1 MKATYLLGRMIFGGY
16 FLYAGIHHMQESEAM
31 AQYTA
36 SKGIPAPELA
46 VKATG
51 LALIAGGTS
60 VLLGLKK
67 EWGAA
72 AIASFLVGVSPIMH
86 DFWKQEDPE
95 RRQNEMINFGKNM
108 ALLGASLALMAWRSH
123 ESGWPP
129 VGARTT
135 PRNAGPATNALP
147 KCVQLLRLVRRPA
160 VLLVAWGYSSLPA
173 VGPQEPYNSPS
184 TRKPLFPARRTRV
197 SLSH

>member
-1 MKATYLLGRMIFGGY
+1 MKASYLLGRMIFGGY
-16 FLYAGIHHMQESEAM
+16 FLYAGIHHIQESEAM

-51 LALIAGGTS
+51 IALIAGGTS

-72 AIASFLVGVSPIMH
+72 AIAGFLVGVSPLMH
-86 DFWKQEDPE
+86 DFWKQEDPQ

-108 ALLGASLALMAWRSH
+108 ALLGASLALMGMEKPRERLAVDRDPNDSENCWR
-123 ESGWPP
+123 P
-129 VGARTT
+129 TD
-135 PRNAGPATNALP
+135 
-147 KCVQLLRLVRRPA
+147 KCA
-160 VLLVAWGYSSLPA
+160 A
-173 VGPQEPYNSPS
+173 
-184 TRKPLFPARRTRV
+184 
-197 SLSH
+197 

>member
-1 MKATYLLGRMIFGGY
+1 MKASYLLGRMIFGGY

-51 LALIAGGTS
+51 IALIAGGTS

-72 AIASFLVGVSPIMH
+72 AIAGFLVGVSPLMH
-86 DFWKQEDPE
+86 DFWKQQDPE
-95 RRQNEMINFGKNM
+95 KRQNDMINFGKNM
-108 ALLGASLALMAWRSH
+108 ALLGASLALMGIEKPRKQGAVDWNESESEQDWR
-123 ESGWPP
+123 P
-129 VGARTT
+129 VHKHKKA
-135 PRNAGPATNALP
+135 A
-147 KCVQLLRLVRRPA
+147 
-160 VLLVAWGYSSLPA
+160 
-173 VGPQEPYNSPS
+173 
-184 TRKPLFPARRTRV
+184 
-197 SLSH
+197 

>member
-1 MKATYLLGRMIFGGY
+1 MKASYLLGRMIFGGY
-16 FLYAGIHHMQESEAM
+16 FLYAGIHHMQESESM

-51 LALIAGGTS
+51 IALIAGGTS

-72 AIASFLVGVSPIMH
+72 AIASFLAGVSPLMH
-86 DFWKQEDPE
+86 DFWKQSDPE

-108 ALLGASLALMAWRSH
+108 ALLGASLALMGMENPRQQAASDWSESESEQDWR
-123 ESGWPP
+123 P
-129 VGARTT
+129 VH
-135 PRNAGPATNALP
+135 
-147 KCVQLLRLVRRPA
+147 
-160 VLLVAWGYSSLPA
+160 
-173 VGPQEPYNSPS
+173 
-184 TRKPLFPARRTRV
+184 RKAA
-197 SLSH
+197 